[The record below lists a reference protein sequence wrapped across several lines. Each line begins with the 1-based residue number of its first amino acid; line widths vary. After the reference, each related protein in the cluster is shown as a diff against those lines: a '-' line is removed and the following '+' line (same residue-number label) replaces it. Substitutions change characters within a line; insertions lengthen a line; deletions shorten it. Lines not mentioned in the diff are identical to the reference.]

1 MAIQIP
7 SGFIEIC
14 SYGIKS
20 AADRYTK
27 EGKILKSA
35 FKIGPSDSVK
45 SSGKILIDYSV
56 SMSQDNTSTED
67 ETSHQDSENTGK
79 ESYNYSMLEAFSR
92 LNKIYEKDTD
102 QTKSSVNVNKFEPG
116 FEFYIQVLLPN
127 EGCTVWRV
135 QADRRARV
143 ESAKNAI
150 KSKNFKAALE
160 IAGKGIESDGL
171 VPLSVKTYM
180 SKNAKVNCPFVGHC
194 RYAFDSGTEE
204 SSEESNTVCL
214 AVAPIN
220 AVTNKPDEKTVFKAV
235 YNIVGDIS
243 GGVINK
249 LAAAVKSDS
258 ERNSDRD
265 TIEQNV
271 SDEVSE
277 FLNQKFK
284 CIGDS
289 KMYDNFLKIRDFID
303 KQIKANNL
311 EYNDADSESVIHY
324 SKLSIFAGSEDGSKS
339 FIYY

>member
-67 ETSHQDSENTGK
+67 ETSQQDSENTGK

-102 QTKSSVNVNKFEPG
+102 QAKSSVNVNKFEPG

-127 EGCTVWRV
+127 EGCTIWRV

-150 KSKNFKAALE
+150 KSKKWGQTSNFHHPAIFPACIRTFVLFRAA
-160 IAGKGIESDGL
+160 
-171 VPLSVKTYM
+171 
-180 SKNAKVNCPFVGHC
+180 
-194 RYAFDSGTEE
+194 
-204 SSEESNTVCL
+204 
-214 AVAPIN
+214 
-220 AVTNKPDEKTVFKAV
+220 
-235 YNIVGDIS
+235 
-243 GGVINK
+243 
-249 LAAAVKSDS
+249 
-258 ERNSDRD
+258 
-265 TIEQNV
+265 
-271 SDEVSE
+271 
-277 FLNQKFK
+277 
-284 CIGDS
+284 
-289 KMYDNFLKIRDFID
+289 
-303 KQIKANNL
+303 
-311 EYNDADSESVIHY
+311 
-324 SKLSIFAGSEDGSKS
+324 
-339 FIYY
+339 